1 MVRRVDIKAEDI
13 AQGRIYR
20 LSNKPKKYDLASI
33 DPNYEEGAV
42 KGILSGHMD
51 IFYQSWQKIAFR
63 WVRLQNH
70 F

>member
-1 MVRRVDIKAEDI
+1 VGHKAEDI

-20 LSNKPKKYDLASI
+20 LSTTEKYDLASI
-33 DPNYEEGAV
+33 DPNTEEGAV
-42 KGILSGHMD
+42 KGILSGNMD
-51 IFYQSWQKIAFR
+51 IFINPGKNCIL